1 MPLSVKRFIIIRN
14 NRSCLLTGN
23 GDLGLVKE
31 LFVLALLTE
40 QIAPLN
46 FRLEQVE
53 FALLGNI
60 RSKLRTPSSLDVEFF
75 IIQQPQL
82 NSTFHVRLTQLI
94 SLILN
99 TKTLHLLLDF
109 RHSSPESISPLHLD
123 WTLVSMLLH
132 LLSRL
137 K

>member
-94 SLILN
+94 SLIL
-99 TKTLHLLLDF
+99 KHKDASF
-109 RHSSPESISPLHLD
+109 A
-123 WTLVSMLLH
+123 
-132 LLSRL
+132 SRFQT
-137 K
+137 